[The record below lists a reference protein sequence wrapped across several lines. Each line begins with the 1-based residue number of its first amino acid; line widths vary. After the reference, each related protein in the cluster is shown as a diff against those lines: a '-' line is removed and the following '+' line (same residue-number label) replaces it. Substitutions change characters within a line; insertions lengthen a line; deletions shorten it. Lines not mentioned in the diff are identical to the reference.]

1 MKKLLVITDVILVL
15 TAVLLIFAV
24 KQDEHSVV
32 APTIEFAKTDQ
43 YSPAKTVNIEQ
54 IKLGNFETIHGDWVN
69 YENDIDGRRARILDS
84 KVTKQKRDFYLQYG
98 GINEQTGQIYLWMY
112 LEGIAP
118 ENGSRFEIYPKGTT
132 IPVKLR
138 NGTIDYSGKYDPTSR
153 EKDRILPEGSAR
165 TVEELASLVLYRDGE
180 AVS

>member
-1 MKKLLVITDVILVL
+1 MLL
-15 TAVLLIFAV
+15 
-24 KQDEHSVV
+24 QME
-32 APTIEFAKTDQ
+32 
-43 YSPAKTVNIEQ
+43 
-54 IKLGNFETIHGDWVN
+54 
-69 YENDIDGRRARILDS
+69 
-84 KVTKQKRDFYLQYG
+84 
-98 GINEQTGQIYLWMY
+98 
-112 LEGIAP
+112 
-118 ENGSRFEIYPKGTT
+118 RFLFFMSEYIYPKGTP

>member
-1 MKKLLVITDVILVL
+1 M
-15 TAVLLIFAV
+15 
-24 KQDEHSVV
+24 
-32 APTIEFAKTDQ
+32 
-43 YSPAKTVNIEQ
+43 
-54 IKLGNFETIHGDWVN
+54 GNFETIHGDWVN
-69 YENDIDGRRARILDS
+69 YESDIDGRRVRVLDT

-98 GINEQTGQIYLWMY
+98 GINEQTGQVYLWMY

-118 ENGSRFEIYPKGTT
+118 ENGSRFEIYPKGTP

-180 AVS
+180 ALV

>member
-1 MKKLLVITDVILVL
+1 MKKLLVITDVTLVL
-15 TAVLLIFAV
+15 TAILLIFAV

-32 APTIEFAKTDQ
+32 APTIEFAKADQ
-43 YSPAKTVNIEQ
+43 YSPAKTVNIKQ
-54 IKLGNFETIHGDWVN
+54 IKMGNFETIHGDWVN
-69 YENDIDGRRARILDS
+69 YESDIDGRRARVLDS

-118 ENGSRFEIYPKGTT
+118 ENGSRFEIYPKGTP

-180 AVS
+180 AIS

>member
-1 MKKLLVITDVILVL
+1 MKKLLVITDIALLL

-24 KQDEHSVV
+24 KQEEHSVV
-32 APTIEFAKTDQ
+32 APTVELSQADK
-43 YSPAKTVNIEQ
+43 YKSEKTVNIEQ
-54 IKLGNFETIHGDWVN
+54 IKMGNFETIHGDWVN
-69 YENDIDGRRARILDS
+69 YESDIDGRRARILDA

-98 GINEQTGQIYLWMY
+98 GINEQTGQVYLWMY

-118 ENGSRFEIYPKGTT
+118 ENGSRFEIYPKGTP

-138 NGTIDYSGKYDPTSR
+138 NGTIDYSGKYDPTSQ

-165 TVEELASLVLYRDGE
+165 TVEELASLVLYRDVE
-180 AVS
+180 VLS